1 MLNFSQ
7 QRATGKMLNKNPTP
21 TIVTSDLR
29 KMRTHKSVFLLKKD
43 IPLKTMIQFVLSEP
57 IKSDKMMKLIRNS
70 SLKSVQLSKRLKLLS
85 FKKNSTY
92 LSLLFQNELLK
103 FGTLREKI
111 RIEQLSNQ
119 ASKALITFTSIEAGE
134 NALKN
139 FNVNLDVVPQ
149 RTFVLRPFASK

>member
-1 MLNFSQ
+1 
-7 QRATGKMLNKNPTP
+7 
-21 TIVTSDLR
+21 
-29 KMRTHKSVFLLKKD
+29 
-43 IPLKTMIQFVLSEP
+43 
-57 IKSDKMMKLIRNS
+57 MMKLIRNS